1 MADLN
6 MTIYTCAIMHHLVCS
21 QVPGIPEEEIL
32 IHISVVNEFKILD
45 KEERCRRRLRKSC
58 EFMLVRLNAQSNVHA
73 ALYSKCTSST
83 IKNWTKKAIELLD
96 SIDELRKELT
106 RLA

>member
-1 MADLN
+1 
-6 MTIYTCAIMHHLVCS
+6 MTIYTCAITHHSVCS
-21 QVPGIPEEEIL
+21 QVPGIPEEERL
-32 IHISVVNEFKILD
+32 MHISLVNEFKILD
-45 KEERCRRRLRKSC
+45 KKERCRRRRLRKSC
-58 EFMLVRLNAQSNVHA
+58 EFMLEVLNAQSNVHA

-96 SIDELRKELT
+96 SIDELRKEIT